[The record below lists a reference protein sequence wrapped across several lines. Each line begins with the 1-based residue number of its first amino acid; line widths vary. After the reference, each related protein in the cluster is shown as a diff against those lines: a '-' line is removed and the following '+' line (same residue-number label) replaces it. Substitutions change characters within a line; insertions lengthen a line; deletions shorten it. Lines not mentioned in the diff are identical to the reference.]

1 MIAPYAL
8 TILNNSNDLVGGIH
22 TLSQNTYLLGLS
34 DGAVSVPAEDFISAQ
49 SHMSARNELEAGEEF
64 HTLPGGVGDHTL
76 YNAGMCTHTHAYA
89 HNYPKN
95 SRITIIPQNYK
106 ENIGART
113 CRDMPCPEKHAP

>member
-1 MIAPYAL
+1 MAYIRSLSIRIYSIYPMAL
-8 TILNNSNDLVGGIH
+8 LV
-22 TLSQNTYLLGLS
+22 YLQKTS
-34 DGAVSVPAEDFISAQ
+34 FQPNP
-49 SHMSARNELEAGEEF
+49 HMSARNELEAGEEF

-106 ENIGART
+106 ENIGA
-113 CRDMPCPEKHAP
+113 